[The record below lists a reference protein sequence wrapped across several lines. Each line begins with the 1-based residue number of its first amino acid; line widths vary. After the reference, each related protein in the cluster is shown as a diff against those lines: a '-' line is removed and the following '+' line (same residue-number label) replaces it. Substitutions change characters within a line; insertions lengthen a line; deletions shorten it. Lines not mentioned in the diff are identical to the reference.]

1 MRSGTPCSDPP
12 MTDNLLT
19 AFALMLVIEGLMPF
33 LVPNAWRETFRR
45 LIEMSDGQLR
55 FVGLSSMLDGLIL
68 LYFLRG

>member
-1 MRSGTPCSDPP
+1 

-45 LIEMSDGQLR
+45 LIDMSDGQLR
-55 FVGLSSMLDGLIL
+55 FVGLSSMLAGLIL